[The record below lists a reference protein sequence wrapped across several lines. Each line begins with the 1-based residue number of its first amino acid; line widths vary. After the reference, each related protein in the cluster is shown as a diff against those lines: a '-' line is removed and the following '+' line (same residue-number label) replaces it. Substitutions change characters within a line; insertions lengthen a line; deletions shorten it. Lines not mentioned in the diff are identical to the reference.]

1 MRTGLLASSVMA
13 LALAVAGCAAPA
25 ETSSGGTAT
34 TSNSPVAATST
45 VSPTTTPTAPVEVK
59 LGTTADIVAAG
70 WLAGVP
76 RPTFTAGPAGKISV
90 VANGPVVARP
100 TKTSIVPIVVRNGTQ
115 VPVTN
120 VEVTGAAMDQSGKI
134 LGSARSLVFSPTTV
148 PAGGVA
154 FGFLYFDPMIP
165 EDAQIDFTVVTESAA
180 GRTNAQDLTV
190 DQANAVGD
198 AITGKA
204 TNNHAYSV
212 KGSFTVNVTCFD
224 EAGALLTSELG
235 FASPTRDIVPGG
247 SVTYQVDLHG
257 TPCPSFL
264 VGVSGTE

>member
-1 MRTGLLASSVMA
+1 MRTGFFAGLIAVMA
-13 LALAVAGCAAPA
+13 AAGCAAPA
-25 ETSSGGTAT
+25 EVRSGGGTTSSSAGPT
-34 TSNSPVAATST
+34 TSAA
-45 VSPTTTPTAPVEVK
+45 SPTVTPPAPVEVK
-59 LGTTADIVAAG
+59 LGTTADIIAAG

-76 RPTFTAGPAGKISV
+76 RPTFDAGPSGKVSV
-90 VANGPVVARP
+90 VANGPITARP

-115 VPVTN
+115 RAVRN
-120 VEVTGAAMDQSGKI
+120 VEVTGAATDSSGRI
-134 LGSARSLVFSPTTV
+134 VGSASSLVFSPTTV

-165 EDAQIDFTVVTESAA
+165 EDVRIAFTVSSEQAA
-180 GRTNAQDLTV
+180 GRLNAQDLTV
-190 DQANAVGD
+190 VQANAVGD

-224 EAGALLTSELG
+224 DAGTLLTSELG
-235 FASPTRDIVPGG
+235 FASPTVNVTPGG

-257 TPCPSFL
+257 SPCPLFL
-264 VGVSGTE
+264 VGVSGSRF